1 MQPRTAAS
9 TEFAQPDG
17 DLGLSGLAEMSTPR
31 QIDPARLRA
40 ARERL
45 GLSELQLARRIQ
57 VSSSTINRAA
67 HGHHSLSSDTMRKLC
82 LELGVSEAHLF
93 GDDETDDI
101 GSMLPMLTAEQRS
114 QKSSSEQPK

>member
-1 MQPRTAAS
+1 
-9 TEFAQPDG
+9 
-17 DLGLSGLAEMSTPR
+17 
-31 QIDPARLRA
+31 
-40 ARERL
+40 
-45 GLSELQLARRIQ
+45 
-57 VSSSTINRAA
+57 
-67 HGHHSLSSDTMRKLC
+67 MRKLC